1 MSTSRLC
8 QKDEGEEKKR
18 GTRRGYMGGGRC
30 SHDTAVLDSTILPL
44 DYDDRHG
51 LCLPS
56 LTDCLNAKQE
66 SLHIRVEGHPAKSN
80 TVVSFLWSQ
89 VEVMIDDT

>member
-1 MSTSRLC
+1 
-8 QKDEGEEKKR
+8 
-18 GTRRGYMGGGRC
+18 MGGGRR

-66 SLHIRVEGHPAKSN
+66 SLHTRG
-80 TVVSFLWSQ
+80 
-89 VEVMIDDT
+89 